1 MPLDINAFRSIA
13 GQSPDKFIYAQG
25 ETLKA
30 SRSETR
36 HGAHTYRAATNAFLK
51 ACVDHYGSRM
61 GEAIVKFLQADIE
74 GGKPLTARKIK
85 ALVEF
90 ADETMGSAKT
100 IDVGGTAVELEKV
113 GTDSMSRVGFR
124 TSTKLVKAQAGQRQS
139 AAATLAAFKFGAD
152 GKVDLD
158 AVLRHLNTFRAYIDR
173 EIAASGAPA
182 EPTATKLFEKGLF
195 TAIDAMDNNELSA
208 VYQGL
213 ISKQTDG
220 FKKELA
226 RIINHPGAAPKT
238 VALAEKAFAD
248 LSRVEAMV
256 VSEISRR
263 MILDKTPDEEKA
275 NVPSLMERYVGEGA
289 NPANHYDGARDMST
303 VNLAIM
309 AGKAAKGSNDAK
321 TASAKTDEMLK
332 THGMGAVDS
341 KKIGDMLRSQE
352 LTINMKFAALMGYR
366 RSGAKTPS
374 LFQRPNAHLVNTFE
388 SKEEQ
393 NMDLLGT
400 GQLRHRNEVEKCFFP
415 EYGTKPLQGRDR
427 PVYGA
432 LNIGKFTSGGADT
445 NVGIYGKVVVVL
457 RPHVKQNCTYTLDD
471 SFWAT
476 RISLPQAKRA
486 EMEEKLVAAF
496 AHKLKDPDAA
506 LAQLRNPES
515 RICQEVTR
523 FYTMEGSDAE
533 NLGAH
538 WLDDLIHQLQAF
550 LSKNRKDGEPKFE
563 DGDIYAH
570 FVEHHALKDV
580 TQSKVAGYDNIENL
594 LAQHSDFTALSMGV
608 ATLRSQ
614 ENPKTPSAF
623 AGCAYIEA
631 QFHGP
636 VVLDRDVEEIRI
648 DTSEMHEHFRN
659 LFYDLP
665 QEEQDA
671 LDEDAWIK
679 QKCDD
684 AIAEIKNDT
693 KNAPFKVT
701 FYDSEATFDREERLV
716 TEARESQ
723 EREAIAHLKDDF
735 AVMAQSFLG
744 ERFGEVKDF
753 AIRKLATSNH
763 YRITGIVGENLEHVP
778 DWIREVAE
786 ERMAAMAATL
796 GTNTGIYDEAQVRNH
811 LASEY
816 YDLLVDLDASMEC
829 MDTLGYTDP
838 AARDALLKEIVRA
851 KVSGNNNIDRFVAV
865 YIAAE
870 KALAD
875 VNAFAKDVLEKDV
888 ENGSELMRLA
898 FNGLPPLSGVAAR
911 SVSQII
917 QNEVREINRK
927 IVEQKLDILENEPA
941 QLVNRLRK
949 AVRPFIERKAKILS
963 SQAFME
969 FPTVEER
976 NAFLAWATS
985 AGKLKN
991 DAEFSGIYE
1000 GSTKLADAFEAKIK
1014 SGAPLTAQDLVDT
1027 FKSFVGTA
1035 FDYMQ
1040 EDAKQRGE
1048 YGPDDRSSFIGRI
1061 TSVALSR
1068 LAVRVGREGLAKIAA
1083 ALDTADARWLHTAI
1097 LTAGDGKTESPYDTS
1112 RAGTLETAGA
1122 FFEILHQRLTEKFD
1136 LPTHPTNP
1144 PAGIDYRIVPPAARA
1159 LVAQINPVEARD
1171 RDEMYP
1177 YDPASSGARR
1187 LANVP
1192 APVNPAALPQDK
1204 AGRKAFLV
1212 DRMLPIYHAHEK
1224 GFDYGYN
1231 YHGRTHATRSFVF
1244 SIAMGNILKEKG
1256 VALDMNAV
1264 ALATAGHDTGRQKNG
1279 RDTEA
1284 SEKRSADTV
1293 VAAVNE
1299 AYPGAA
1305 GPGWTAQVEANITT
1319 KTAEQETIEGY
1330 LFKCADSLDY
1340 TRVGELDEG
1349 HFPFLQEPIATPD
1362 GFVLP
1367 TDTGIRRQLMKE
1379 AKLLSELTSPHVLI
1393 KAERDQLADEL
1404 VDLPAGQEFDVKNAR
1419 LQEIDQQILQ
1429 SEKQQTDT
1437 LSNQQIV
1444 DLVEDA
1450 IRSRPQDFPLL
1461 TRYYLGVH
1469 QNGGRQGTRA
1479 EG

>member
-1 MPLDINAFRSIA
+1 MN
-13 GQSPDKFIYAQG
+13 
-25 ETLKA
+25 TL
-30 SRSETR
+30 
-36 HGAHTYRAATNAFLK
+36 
-51 ACVDHYGSRM
+51 
-61 GEAIVKFLQADIE
+61 
-74 GGKPLTARKIK
+74 
-85 ALVEF
+85 
-90 ADETMGSAKT
+90 
-100 IDVGGTAVELEKV
+100 
-113 GTDSMSRVGFR
+113 
-124 TSTKLVKAQAGQRQS
+124 
-139 AAATLAAFKFGAD
+139 
-152 GKVDLD
+152 
-158 AVLRHLNTFRAYIDR
+158 
-173 EIAASGAPA
+173 
-182 EPTATKLFEKGLF
+182 
-195 TAIDAMDNNELSA
+195 
-208 VYQGL
+208 
-213 ISKQTDG
+213 
-220 FKKELA
+220 
-226 RIINHPGAAPKT
+226 
-238 VALAEKAFAD
+238 
-248 LSRVEAMV
+248 
-256 VSEISRR
+256 
-263 MILDKTPDEEKA
+263 
-275 NVPSLMERYVGEGA
+275 
-289 NPANHYDGARDMST
+289 
-303 VNLAIM
+303 
-309 AGKAAKGSNDAK
+309 
-321 TASAKTDEMLK
+321 
-332 THGMGAVDS
+332 
-341 KKIGDMLRSQE
+341 
-352 LTINMKFAALMGYR
+352 
-366 RSGAKTPS
+366 
-374 LFQRPNAHLVNTFE
+374 
-388 SKEEQ
+388 
-393 NMDLLGT
+393 
-400 GQLRHRNEVEKCFFP
+400 
-415 EYGTKPLQGRDR
+415 
-427 PVYGA
+427 
-432 LNIGKFTSGGADT
+432 
-445 NVGIYGKVVVVL
+445 
-457 RPHVKQNCTYTLDD
+457 
-471 SFWAT
+471 
-476 RISLPQAKRA
+476 
-486 EMEEKLVAAF
+486 
-496 AHKLKDPDAA
+496 
-506 LAQLRNPES
+506 
-515 RICQEVTR
+515 
-523 FYTMEGSDAE
+523 
-533 NLGAH
+533 
-538 WLDDLIHQLQAF
+538 
-550 LSKNRKDGEPKFE
+550 
-563 DGDIYAH
+563 
-570 FVEHHALKDV
+570 
-580 TQSKVAGYDNIENL
+580 
-594 LAQHSDFTALSMGV
+594 
-608 ATLRSQ
+608 
-614 ENPKTPSAF
+614 
-623 AGCAYIEA
+623 
-631 QFHGP
+631 
-636 VVLDRDVEEIRI
+636 
-648 DTSEMHEHFRN
+648 
-659 LFYDLP
+659 
-665 QEEQDA
+665 
-671 LDEDAWIK
+671 
-679 QKCDD
+679 
-684 AIAEIKNDT
+684 
-693 KNAPFKVT
+693 
-701 FYDSEATFDREERLV
+701 
-716 TEARESQ
+716 
-723 EREAIAHLKDDF
+723 
-735 AVMAQSFLG
+735 
-744 ERFGEVKDF
+744 
-753 AIRKLATSNH
+753 
-763 YRITGIVGENLEHVP
+763 ITGIVGENLEHVP

-796 GTNTGIYDEAQVRNH
+796 GTNTEIYDEAQVRNH

-991 DAEFSGIYE
+991 DAEFAGIYE

-1187 LANVP
+1187 LANIP
-1192 APVNPAALPQDK
+1192 APVNTAALPQDK

-1461 TRYYLGVH
+1461 SRYYLGVH
-1469 QNGGRQGTRA
+1469 QNGGRQGARA